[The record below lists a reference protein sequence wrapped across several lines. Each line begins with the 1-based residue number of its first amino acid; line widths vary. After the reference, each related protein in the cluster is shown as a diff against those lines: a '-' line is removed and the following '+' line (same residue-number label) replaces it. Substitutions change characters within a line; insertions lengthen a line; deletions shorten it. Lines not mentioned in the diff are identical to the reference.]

1 MPQDGTAA
9 ADTQTM
15 MMISDKQ
22 ARLALDYL
30 RAHQSRQRQERLLDE
45 AQVSE
50 EFMAQ
55 VRARI
60 SQLPDTR
67 EDRCSAA
74 WEVMSGQVTAHD
86 VADKM
91 IGRLISDELC

>member
-1 MPQDGTAA
+1 
-9 ADTQTM
+9 M

-30 RAHQSRQRQERLLDE
+30 KTHQSRQRQVRLLDD
-45 AQVSE
+45 AQVSP

-55 VRARI
+55 VKARI

-67 EDRCSAA
+67 DDRVIAA
-74 WEVMSGQVTAHD
+74 WEVMSGQVTAQD

-91 IGRLISDELC
+91 IGRLISDELS